1 MKGPDGRHSELYKHH
16 HSEVGHLGHSSP
28 ETKEARLIRLSNRC
42 LGGGEAGMPLGPHP
56 TNQGTWKAVHSLGS
70 WGPQGSWDSLASP
83 PKVSH
88 RPQGTSHS
96 CRADTKG
103 PLSQRGFPG
112 SLGLT
117 EPVALNLMPHQAP
130 RHPGEKQLESK
141 PAGYWRSSSDALS
154 HGPSG

>member
-1 MKGPDGRHSELYKHH
+1 MSYTNTIIRRWDTWDTVLQRPKKPDSLDYQID
-16 HSEVGHLGHSSP
+16 
-28 ETKEARLIRLSNRC
+28 AW
-42 LGGGEAGMPLGPHP
+42 GGGEAGMPLVPHP